1 MEAKKI
7 ETKKYNRG
15 RDLVEYLFKKEKN
28 KEKVYILGL
37 GKNSFANIIS
47 YVIVRKLPNKGI

>member
-7 ETKKYNRG
+7 ATKKYNRG

-28 KEKVYILGL
+28 KKKVHILGL
-37 GKNSFANIIS
+37 SKKSFANIIS